1 MARYFML
8 RVLDAVPT
16 VFLVL
21 TLVFLALRILP
32 GDPAVAILGDMA
44 QPEALAA
51 FRERFGLND
60 PLPVQYWTFVTDML
74 TLDLGTSLASGH
86 QVSELILTNLG
97 YTLELTAAAVLIGV
111 LLGVPAGV
119 MAAVNRNRA
128 PDNGFRLFSLLG
140 YAIPDF
146 YLGAL
151 LLIVFSLG
159 LGWFPISGA
168 GEGFLDR
175 LHHLIL
181 PAVTLALIKIAFIG
195 RLTRTS
201 LLEMLGRDFVRTA
214 RSKGARE
221 RRVIYRHALRNALLP
236 LSTGLGLS
244 LLSTL
249 SGAVAVEM
257 VFNRPGLG
265 RLLITAITERDYPVV
280 QAGVIMFAAFVV
292 IVNLLMELVY
302 VLIDPRLRVQ

>member
-60 PLPVQYWTFVTDML
+60 PLPVQYWSFVTDML
-74 TLDLGTSLASGH
+74 TLDLGASLASGH
-86 QVSELILTNLG
+86 AVSELILTNLG
-97 YTLELTAAAVLIGV
+97 YTLELTVAAVLIGV

-175 LHHLIL
+175 LHHLVL